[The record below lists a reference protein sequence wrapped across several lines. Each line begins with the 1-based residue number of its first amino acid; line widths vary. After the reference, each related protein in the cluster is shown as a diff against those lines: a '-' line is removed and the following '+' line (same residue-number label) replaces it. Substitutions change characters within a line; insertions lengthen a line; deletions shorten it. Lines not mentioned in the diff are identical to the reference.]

1 MHQYKDNC
9 ISNQSIFFSRP
20 LVSMQGTCTYHENVC
35 VCFFFRL
42 LNEILDEFNRV
53 LSTKL
58 LCAEQN
64 AEDNESKLNRL
75 STELEKLE
83 NSREEVFLCIKNSV
97 FVLHN
102 MYYAI
107 IKMI

>member
-20 LVSMQGTCTYHENVC
+20 LIPMQGTCTYHENVC
-35 VCFFFRL
+35 LVFFRH

-102 MYYAI
+102 MYYAFI
-107 IKMI
+107 SK